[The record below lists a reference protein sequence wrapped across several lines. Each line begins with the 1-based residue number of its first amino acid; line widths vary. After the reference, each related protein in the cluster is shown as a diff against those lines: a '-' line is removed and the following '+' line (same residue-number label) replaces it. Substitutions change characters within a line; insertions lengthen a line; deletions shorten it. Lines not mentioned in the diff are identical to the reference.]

1 MNTDLANSLWFTGS
15 TIAQTLSGS
24 MGLLGAIMLFAL
36 QEAARSIHRAAQQL
50 SEIPHASMNAHYL
63 RHLLTRRSFHELA
76 RLYGEELQPGGSG
89 ETSVE
94 LLAVHSTLT
103 WELEHDRLLRRAF
116 WKALMASGVVVAFAI
131 ASCGLS
137 PQLAY
142 NASIGQ
148 MVIFLM
154 IAGAVG
160 CLILYGF
167 LLRVIFRGS
176 TEEVKPGARP

>member
-1 MNTDLANSLWFTGS
+1 MNLDLENSLWFTGS

-36 QEAARSIHRAAQQL
+36 QEAARSIHRAAEQL
-50 SEIPHASMNAHYL
+50 SEIPHDSMNAHYI

-76 RLYGEELQPGGSG
+76 RLYGEQLQPGRSG

-94 LLAVHSTLT
+94 LLALYSTLS
-103 WELEHDRLLRRAF
+103 WELEHDRILRRAF
-116 WKALMASGVVVAFAI
+116 WKALMASGVVIAFAI
-131 ASCGLS
+131 TCCGLA
-137 PQLAY
+137 PQLSR
-142 NASIGQ
+142 NIPLGQ
-148 MVIFLM
+148 TVIFLL

-167 LLRVIFRGS
+167 LLRVMFRGS
-176 TEEVKPGARP
+176 SEEVKPRARP